1 MVELKELRKKFE
13 QNGIPAYRANQ
24 VFQAIYNEGK
34 MAYSQ
39 MSVLPTD
46 VRMFLDAHIPIMSIG
61 VISENISTHDK
72 SHKVLFELQDG
83 EKIEAVLMRF
93 KDGRKTVCVSSQV
106 GCTLGCKFCAT
117 GKLGFKRN
125 LTYEEITDQVLY
137 FQLRLIAAGERV
149 DHIVYMG
156 MGEPFLNYENV
167 MKSIHILNDKMT
179 FNIGMRHITVS
190 TSGIIPGIQ
199 KFTKDGGQ
207 VNLAVSLHAHSQE
220 VRASIMPIAKRYPLD
235 DLMKACERYI
245 EKTHRRISYEYIML
259 SGINDSEKD
268 AYELAN
274 LLRGQLC
281 HVNLIPY
288 NDTKVKDIQGTPKRK
303 IEHFQSILE
312 THRIPVTVRVSLGKD
327 IAAACGQLAAK
338 KKACNLEEN

>member
-1 MVELKELRKKFE
+1 
-13 QNGIPAYRANQ
+13 
-24 VFQAIYNEGK
+24 
-34 MAYSQ
+34 
-39 MSVLPTD
+39 
-46 VRMFLDAHIPIMSIG
+46 

-149 DHIVYMG
+149 DHVVYMG

-288 NDTKVKDIQGTPKRK
+288 NDTNVKDIKGTPKRK
-303 IEHFQSILE
+303 IEHFQSILD